1 MNKEV
6 FLSMSYKF
14 LTIWILLLTSSHHSL
29 FASSENFKEKQEM
42 VLVRKIA
49 HDIMRYSGDST
60 STLVPVNKLS
70 ANEYQIR
77 FETEF
82 SFLPDSII
90 NITHRSFEAQN
101 VQNSYVVNI
110 TQCIDQ
116 ELIFAYTYISNN
128 DSKIEACQGRQQ
140 EESCYL
146 VNILIERDMV
156 QQSTMSSS
164 SLINGVASLLVLLI
178 LGLTLFF
185 FYRDNNSLLP
195 PHKKSK
201 KDQIRIGKYI
211 FNQNEQKLQIDDSVI
226 DLTHK
231 EAKLLNIFANKSN
244 ELVDRDALQKEVWED
259 EGVIVG
265 RSLDMFIS
273 KLRKKLS
280 GDPNVQIKNI
290 HGKGYKLIIS

>member
-1 MNKEV
+1 M
-6 FLSMSYKF
+6 
-14 LTIWILLLTSSHHSL
+14 
-29 FASSENFKEKQEM
+29 
-42 VLVRKIA
+42 
-49 HDIMRYSGDST
+49 
-60 STLVPVNKLS
+60 
-70 ANEYQIR
+70 AN
-77 FETEF
+77 
-82 SFLPDSII
+82 S
-90 NITHRSFEAQN
+90 
-101 VQNSYVVNI
+101 
-110 TQCIDQ
+110 
-116 ELIFAYTYISNN
+116 
-128 DSKIEACQGRQQ
+128 DSKIEACQGREQ

-164 SLINGVASLLVLLI
+164 LINGVASLIVLII
-178 LGLTLFF
+178 LGFTIFF
-185 FYRDNNSLLP
+185 FYRDGNSLLP

-201 KDQIRIGKYI
+201 KDQIRIGKYL
-211 FNQNEQKLQIDDSVI
+211 FNQNEQKLQIDDNVI

-280 GDPNVQIKNI
+280 ADPNVQIKNI